1 MKNSMMTSSNPTNDK
16 KKNIRILYV
25 GMKYDYGIKE
35 QGYSFEH
42 YNFFDFLS
50 KAGFEIL
57 YFDFMSLMQ
66 SHGKD
71 TMNAMLVDTV
81 KREQPDLA
89 FFILFQDQIER
100 ATIEKISAMGK
111 TITLNWFCDDH
122 WRFHNFSQLYAPA
135 FHYVT
140 TTSVAAL
147 AQYNAIGYKNVI
159 KTQWACNHF
168 LYRPSYNNDY
178 RHDVSFV
185 GQPHGTRRDIIQ
197 SLELSGIV
205 VTKYG
210 AGWHETSRISQ
221 QQMIEVFSSSKINI
235 NLSNASVQRRTFLG
249 RLKKNSRQ
257 FLPFRLWRHT
267 LDVEAEGQQI
277 KGRNFEV
284 PGCGGF
290 LLTGN
295 ADNLSEYY
303 QDKKEIVVFHTMKEL
318 RDVIRYYLQHDD
330 ERQQIALQGYKR
342 TMQEHTYAHRFAHIF
357 SIIGIN
363 DYAHYASMMD
373 EQECIVTDII

>member
-1 MKNSMMTSSNPTNDK
+1 MNNSMMTLSNHIHDK

-25 GMKYDYGIKE
+25 GMKYEYGKRE
-35 QGYSFEH
+35 LGYSFEH
-42 YNFFDFLS
+42 NNFFDFLS

-66 SHGKD
+66 THGKD
-71 TMNAMLVDTV
+71 TMNAMLVDV
-81 KREQPDLA
+81 VEREQPDLA
-89 FFILFQDQIER
+89 FFMLFQDQIER
-100 ATIEKISAMGK
+100 ATIEKISTIGK

-122 WRFHNFSQLYAPA
+122 WRFHDFSQYYAPA

-147 AQYNAIGYKNVI
+147 AHYDVIGYKNVI

-168 LYRPSYNNDY
+168 LYRPSFNDDY

-197 SLELSGIV
+197 SLELSGIT

-210 AGWHETSRISQ
+210 AGWHEASRISQ
-221 QQMIEVFSSSKINI
+221 QQMIEVFSSSNINI
-235 NLSNASVQRRTFLG
+235 NLSNASVQKRTFFR
-249 RLKKNSRQ
+249 RLKKNTRQ
-257 FLPFRLWRHT
+257 LVPFRFWRHT
-267 LDVEAEGQQI
+267 LDVDAEGQQI

-303 QDKKEIVVFHTMKEL
+303 HDKKEIVIFHSMKEL
-318 RDVIRYYLQHDD
+318 RDLIRYYLRHDD
-330 ERQQIALQGYKR
+330 ERQEIALQGYIR

-363 DYAHYASMMD
+363 EYAHYSSMM
-373 EQECIVTDII
+373 EQQHSIVTDIV